1 MMTRSLT
8 LTTLATTNMS
18 TVAAVAPPPEAVT
31 VELDFVV
38 ILATLICMVGLIAV
52 AHCGSRS
59 TATSSPTQALANKGL
74 KKKVLQS
81 LPKFTYD
88 LSDSYNAKNLKLATA
103 ECAICLG
110 EFVDRDKLRVLP
122 QCGHAFQ
129 VPYINTWF
137 KSHSSCL
144 SCRQILQVATC

>member
-74 KKKVLQS
+74 KKKVL
-81 LPKFTYD
+81 
-88 LSDSYNAKNLKLATA
+88 
-103 ECAICLG
+103 
-110 EFVDRDKLRVLP
+110 
-122 QCGHAFQ
+122 
-129 VPYINTWF
+129 
-137 KSHSSCL
+137 
-144 SCRQILQVATC
+144 